1 MDIDEQ
7 LGRLR
12 PSIEVEMLVR
22 EVVSSRSVEV
32 ARRGEELIISRLGS
46 DVPAMHCFPA
56 VVSLALDPARARALD
71 GSALVE
77 RVESKTTTTSY
88 VWVPTARL
96 RGALDEAVALAQEAV
111 DRMVRT
117 PVATRS
123 RSTTP
128 RATAARRPAAAVAPP
143 PPEPKICPRCGLQIS
158 AAGTCFCD

>member
-46 DVPAMHCFPA
+46 DNPAMHCYPA
-56 VVSLALDPARARALD
+56 VVSLSLDPARARDLE
-71 GSALVE
+71 GTSLVE
-77 RVESKTTTTSY
+77 RVETKTTSTSY

-96 RGALDEAVALAQEAV
+96 RGARDEALALALEAV
-111 DRMVRT
+111 DRMARS

-128 RATAARRPAAAVAPP
+128 RAATRRAPAAAVPP

>member
-22 EVVSSRSVEV
+22 QVVSSRAVDV

-46 DVPAMHCFPA
+46 DAPAMHCYPA
-56 VVSLALDPARARALD
+56 VVSLALDPARARALE
-71 GSALVE
+71 GTPLVE
-77 RVESKTTTTSY
+77 RVESKTTSTSY

-96 RGALDEAVALAQEAV
+96 RGALDEAVSLAQEAV
-111 DRMVRT
+111 DRLVRSPAPT
-117 PVATRS
+117 RTRS
-123 RSTTP
+123 TAPRSTAP
-128 RATAARRPAAAVAPP
+128 RSTPAAAVPP

-158 AAGTCFCD
+158 AAGSCFCD